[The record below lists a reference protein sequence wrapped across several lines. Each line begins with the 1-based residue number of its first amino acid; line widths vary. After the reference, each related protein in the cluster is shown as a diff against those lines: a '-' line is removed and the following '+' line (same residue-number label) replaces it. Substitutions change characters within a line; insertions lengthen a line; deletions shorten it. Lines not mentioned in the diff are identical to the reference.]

1 MIRNLVSGS
10 LLANTNLAREGRRRK
25 PPRGPQVERFGARLL
40 LPPAATEQRFVLE
53 EVGVR
58 QEVRCVWR

>member
-25 PPRGPQVERFGARLL
+25 PPRGPQVERFGARQQQ
-40 LPPAATEQRFVLE
+40 PRFVLE